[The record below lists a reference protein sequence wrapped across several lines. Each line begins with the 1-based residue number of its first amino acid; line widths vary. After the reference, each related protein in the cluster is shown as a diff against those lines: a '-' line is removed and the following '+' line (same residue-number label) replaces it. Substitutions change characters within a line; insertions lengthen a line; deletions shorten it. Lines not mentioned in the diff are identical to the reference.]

1 MASLLEIIAEGKIPQ
16 HFEERVMAAGVA
28 DVVQIVVLAAGANA
42 LLGGRRARVIA
53 LFLAQE
59 HVLELVHPGVGEQQR
74 GIVAGHKRRA
84 SDHAVATFGE
94 IIEKLL
100 ADLGPCHR

>member
-1 MASLLEIIAEGKIPQ
+1 MP
-16 HFEERVMAAGVA
+16 AGVA
-28 DVVQIVVLAAGANA
+28 DVVEIVMLAARADA

-74 GIVAGHKRRA
+74 GIVRGDERRA
-84 SDHAVATFGE
+84 ADHAVATLGE